1 MTSPERLRLAVF
13 DCDGTLVDS
22 QHLILQAMG
31 AAFTAL
37 GCEPPAAAS
46 VRRVIGLSLAEC
58 IDRLAPDESPERRR
72 HLVEAYKEAF
82 FTLRRQPS
90 YHEPLFPGA
99 IEALEA
105 LTAAGFLLGVATGK
119 ARRGLAAVLEHH
131 GLGRFFHT
139 LQTADDGPGKPHPS
153 MLLRAMAETG
163 AAPADTVMIGD
174 TTFDMTMARGA
185 SVAAIG
191 VVWGYHEPAELAA
204 AGAHVLIDS
213 FAELEQVLAALGP
226 AGPPPCA

>member
-1 MTSPERLRLAVF
+1 MTPPERLRLAVF

-22 QHLILQAMG
+22 QHLILQAMT
-31 AAFTAL
+31 AAFAAL
-37 GCEPPAAAS
+37 GREPPPAAG

-58 IDRLAPDESPERRR
+58 MVRLAPEESPDHHSR
-72 HLVEAYKEAF
+72 LVAAYKDAF
-82 FTLRRQPS
+82 FALRRDPDL
-90 YHEPLFPGA
+90 HEPLFPGA

-105 LTAAGFLLGVATGK
+105 LEAAGFLMGVATGK
-119 ARRGLAAVLEHH
+119 ARRGLAAVLERH

-163 AAPADTVMIGD
+163 AAPADTVMVGD

-191 VVWGYHEPAELAA
+191 VAWGYHDPAELLA
-204 AGAHVLIDS
+204 AGAHALIDS
-213 FAELEQVLAALGP
+213 FAELEPLL
-226 AGPPPCA
+226 AGPGGAGGVPCA